1 MSCAQ
6 IIPRISGLR
15 FKDFCS
21 SKTTCRNEHVPLAKA
36 HPNSAQGQKD
46 FDCRKL
52 RRMWNWPAD
61 LPFAKPSTFNVE
73 ECNMFF
79 DWVRESFDI
88 DISDDS

>member
-1 MSCAQ
+1 
-6 IIPRISGLR
+6 
-15 FKDFCS
+15 
-21 SKTTCRNEHVPLAKA
+21 
-36 HPNSAQGQKD
+36 
-46 FDCRKL
+46 
-52 RRMWNWPAD
+52 MWNWPAD